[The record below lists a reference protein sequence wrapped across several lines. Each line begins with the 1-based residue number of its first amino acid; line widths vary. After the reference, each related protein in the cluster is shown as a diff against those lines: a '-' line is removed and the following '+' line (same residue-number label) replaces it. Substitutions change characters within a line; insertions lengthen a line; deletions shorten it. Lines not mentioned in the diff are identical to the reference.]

1 MKGFDPIPATLEQV
15 ADTAKVMSLTEEQRY
30 LLCDLGYYNEVIRGY
45 LILAMQG
52 AGFEGADIGKALNC
66 LSGALDD
73 CTAKEARQAYQK
85 FGY

>member
-1 MKGFDPIPATLEQV
+1 MKDFEPVPATPEEV
-15 ADTAKVMSLTEEQRY
+15 IDTAKVMSLTQKQRY

-45 LILAMQG
+45 LILAMQD

-66 LSGALDD
+66 MSGALDD